1 MRELVI
7 WSLLPIG
14 MLMLS
19 GCRQAPEPPAETAE
33 EAPAEPAVETA
44 AEGPELAERVAIYT
58 PVRLEADLSR
68 LSERERQMIPLLI
81 DAAKAM
87 DEAFWIQAYGDR
99 EALLASLPD
108 DPAARRF
115 VEINYGPWDRLDGN
129 EPMLPGASA
138 KPPGANLYPH
148 DVTREELEEAA
159 AESDA
164 RREELLG
171 LYTMVERDD
180 SGRLVGI
187 PYSEAFQPQVER
199 AAARLREAAD
209 LAEQPELE
217 RYLRA
222 RAEALLTDE
231 YVPSD
236 RVWLDMRDNT
246 LELVIG
252 PIETYE
258 DELMGA
264 KAAFEAFVLV
274 KDRDWSER
282 LARYAEMLP
291 DLQRQLPVP
300 EAYKSEEPGTD
311 ADLQAYDALY
321 YAGDANA
328 GAKTIAINLPND
340 EGVQLEKGTRRLQIR
355 NAMRAK
361 YDAILL
367 PLADVLIAPEQRQHL
382 SFDAFFQNVMFHEV
396 AHGLGI
402 KETITGRGPV
412 REALR
417 DQAGALEEAKA
428 DVLGLFMISRLH
440 AAGELPETE
449 LRDNQVTFVASI
461 FRSVR
466 WGAASA
472 HARANLATFHFLRER
487 GAFVRD
493 EASGAYRVDF
503 ERMGPAVDELAGTIL
518 RLQGDGDY
526 QTVSEFM
533 TERGELGEPLSEDL
547 ERVAGAG
554 IPVDIVFEQG
564 LEVLGLGSAK

>member
-1 MRELVI
+1 MRELVAC
-7 WSLLPIG
+7 SLLSVA
-14 MLMLS
+14 MLMMS
-19 GCRQAPEPPAETAE
+19 GCRPTPEPPTETAE
-33 EAPAEPAVETA
+33 EAPAEPAIETA

-58 PVRLEADLSR
+58 PVRLAADLSG
-68 LSERERQMIPLLI
+68 LSEREQQMIPLLI
-81 DAAKAM
+81 DAAQAM
-87 DEAFWIQAYGDR
+87 DDAFWIQAYGDR
-99 EALLASLPD
+99 GALLESLPD

-115 VEINYGPWDRLDGN
+115 VDINYGPWDRLDGN
-129 EPMLPGASA
+129 VPVLPGASA
-138 KPPGANLYPH
+138 KPPGASFYPH

-180 SGRLVGI
+180 SGRLIGT

-209 LAEQPELE
+209 LAEQPNFE

-258 DELMGA
+258 DEFMGA

-361 YDAILL
+361 YDTILL
-367 PLADVLIAPEQRQHL
+367 PLADVLIAPQQRQHL

-402 KETITGRGPV
+402 KETITDRGPV

-526 QTVSEFM
+526 QAVSEFM
-533 TERGELGEPLSEDL
+533 AERGELGEPLNGDL
-547 ERVAGAG
+547 ERLAGAG

-564 LEVLGLGSAK
+564 LEILGLGSEK